1 MRNLIPVEEDPIE
14 VYGSIAN
21 NCIGD
26 KKAKIIRNPKRN

>member
-26 KKAKIIRNPKRN
+26 KKQKLLEI